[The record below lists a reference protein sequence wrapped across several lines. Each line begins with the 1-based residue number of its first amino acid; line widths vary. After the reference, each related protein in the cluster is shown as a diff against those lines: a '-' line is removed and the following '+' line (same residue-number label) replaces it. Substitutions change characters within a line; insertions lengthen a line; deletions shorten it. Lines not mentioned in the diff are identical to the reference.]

1 MLCHQTA
8 KAKHCDRVSV
18 LKKVEDKYNWEG
30 VNFPATLEDV
40 QTFENNNKVC
50 VNIFLHMG
58 EYIDKL
64 RLGTIQYVKKRSY

>member
-1 MLCHQTA
+1 MLYHQTA
-8 KAKHCDRVSV
+8 KAKHCDRISV

-50 VNIFLHMG
+50 VNMFLHL
-58 EYIDKL
+58 EEEDRQASL
-64 RLGTIQYVKKRSY
+64 RNNTIREKR